1 MNSLNKQEKKLIKEI
16 ERLDSRS
23 WDKPGDKESKLEE
36 IAEELQLIIPKSH
49 KSMGVRVVA
58 LLSLVGG
65 VGILSAAITDIFSY
79 KVSFIIRLASGATG
93 FIFLAIAYGLIKKR
107 RWAIWLWGLVSLV
120 AAFSNP
126 ASAIILVAIFVYLWI
141 KREDLRESPLDYWLE
156 KKYEK
161 IKEWLVGKN

>member
-1 MNSLNKQEKKLIKEI
+1 MFVMVGVGLEMNSLNKQEKKLIKEI

-65 VGILSAAITDIFSY
+65 VGILSAAITDILSY

-107 RWAIWLWGLVSLV
+107 RWAIW
-120 AAFSNP
+120 
-126 ASAIILVAIFVYLWI
+126 
-141 KREDLRESPLDYWLE
+141 
-156 KKYEK
+156 
-161 IKEWLVGKN
+161 